1 MPTPEHL
8 DELLRDWSYEPQ
20 TLGVR
25 VVTGGDGRDVLQM
38 RIDMGVLQLEME
50 GRPDGSRPKGCA
62 TYYDYLLSES
72 IRFGDEFVIDD
83 DQANEA
89 DREFVQFYHRR
100 ICWLRLQD
108 YDRAIRDA
116 DHTLVLMDLCK
127 RYSDDDQWTLSHEQY
142 RPFVLFHRTQA
153 AALAALE
160 DGGPEEAIQAIN
172 LGLDNLREVFEEYE
186 AEEHFDD
193 DELVARL
200 LDLRETLR
208 KEYEVGKTLHEQLAD
223 AVATEQYELAARLR
237 DELAKREI

>member
-1 MPTPEHL
+1 MSQPEHL
-8 DELLRDWSYEPQ
+8 DDLLRDWSYEPQ

-25 VVTGGDGRDVLQM
+25 IVTGSDGRGALQM
-38 RIDMGVLQLEME
+38 RIDMGILQLEME
-50 GRPDGSRPKGCA
+50 GRPDGARPKGFA
-62 TYYDYLLSES
+62 SFYDYLTSES

-83 DQANEA
+83 DQANEV

-108 YDRAIRDA
+108 YERAIRDA
-116 DHTLVLMDLCK
+116 DHTLALMDFCK
-127 RYSDDDQWTLSHEQY
+127 KHSDDDHWTLSHEQY

-153 AALAALE
+153 AALASLNE
-160 DGGPEEAIQAIN
+160 GGPEESIQAIN
-172 LGLDNLREVFEEYE
+172 GGLDSLREVFEEYE
-186 AEEHFDD
+186 AEDHFDD

-237 DELAKREI
+237 DELAKREV